1 MTLETDIIY
10 RGDCIELM
18 TKIPDGSVDMILCD
32 LPYGITDN
40 EWDKVIPWEPLWTHY
55 LRIAKPNAAIVLTAQ
70 GRFTY
75 QTIRSQEKLY
85 RYKWVWQKTAPR
97 GFLNARRRP
106 LSAHE
111 DVLVFYRS
119 LPTYNPQM
127 TVGKPYRHRKTGVNS
142 TNYGPVKP
150 RETDRVNP
158 GTRYPTDVL
167 TIPNSNFRGIHPTQ
181 KPLALFEY
189 LIQTYTNPGELVL
202 DNCAG
207 SGTTAIAALNTGRHY
222 ICIEQNPAYAAA
234 AQKRIENWIPPTNP

>member
-85 RYKWVWQKTAPR
+85 RYKWVW
-97 GFLNARRRP
+97 
-106 LSAHE
+106 
-111 DVLVFYRS
+111 
-119 LPTYNPQM
+119 
-127 TVGKPYRHRKTGVNS
+127 
-142 TNYGPVKP
+142 
-150 RETDRVNP
+150 
-158 GTRYPTDVL
+158 
-167 TIPNSNFRGIHPTQ
+167 
-181 KPLALFEY
+181 
-189 LIQTYTNPGELVL
+189 
-202 DNCAG
+202 
-207 SGTTAIAALNTGRHY
+207 
-222 ICIEQNPAYAAA
+222 
-234 AQKRIENWIPPTNP
+234 